1 MKNAR
6 ILLVEDNPT
15 DVLLT
20 RRAFSDMD
28 MDVDMIVASDGE
40 IAMKILKKE
49 EEYAETVL
57 PQLVLLDINLPR
69 KNGKEVLREIK
80 SCEGLKHMPVM
91 MLTTSD
97 ADRDVQEAYQAHCN
111 SYTVKPASAKQ
122 FREFVRVIEAF
133 WFEISK
139 LPRNLH

>member
-111 SYTVKPASAKQ
+111 SYTVKPANAKQ

>member
-111 SYTVKPASAKQ
+111 SYTVKPANAKQ
-122 FREFVRVIEAF
+122 FRDFVRVIEAF

>member
-57 PQLVLLDINLPR
+57 PQLVLLHINLPR